1 MSEQIL
7 ISLSLIVGLATI
19 LTILARIIK
28 QPPIIAYLVAGI
40 LIGPVFLGI
49 VNPAT
54 TSSDIIQL
62 FAHIGVAL
70 LLFIVGL
77 SLDLRVFKEVGKVS
91 SLAGIC
97 EIIATASIG
106 FLIALAIG
114 LKNTTAL
121 YIATALAFSST
132 VVVVKILSDK
142 KEMDTLH
149 AKIALGIL
157 IIEDL
162 VAALVLMIVPLLR
175 DGSPTTILF
184 ALIKIIITI
193 AIIFAISNFAL
204 RRFLDYIATSQ
215 EVLFLFG
222 IAWEMTIAA
231 LFSYLGLSIE
241 IGALIAGMSL
251 ASTHYTIELGGKIK
265 PLRDFFII
273 LFFVFF
279 GSQLTGPIT
288 LTMIKQALIF
298 SAFILIGKPIIVMS
312 ILRIFS
318 YKKRTNFLAGASLA
332 QISEFSLILILLGAS
347 LGYISQQIISL
358 TILVALITICI
369 SSYSIFYSQSIF
381 NKLSKVLTI
390 FEEKSDNEKIKE
402 KSYDVVLLGY
412 HRMGFKVLQSIRK
425 LTKSYMVAD
434 YNPKVI
440 LALSKVNINA
450 VYGDAADR
458 YFLSELP
465 LDKAKLIISTI
476 PQEDVNITIKDH
488 LKDIGSKAAFIATAE
503 QPREALDLYK
513 QGVDFVIVPH
523 HVGGDYL
530 SHIIEKLKA
539 NKSQYQ
545 ELGKKHAQDL
555 HNSKNNSVYD

>member
-142 KEMDTLH
+142 KEMDTIH

-222 IAWEMTIAA
+222 IAWAMTIAA

-358 TILVALITICI
+358 TILVALRKCC
-369 SSYSIFYSQSIF
+369 
-381 NKLSKVLTI
+381 NCLCR
-390 FEEKSDNEKIKE
+390 
-402 KSYDVVLLGY
+402 LL
-412 HRMGFKVLQSIRK
+412 
-425 LTKSYMVAD
+425 
-434 YNPKVI
+434 
-440 LALSKVNINA
+440 
-450 VYGDAADR
+450 
-458 YFLSELP
+458 
-465 LDKAKLIISTI
+465 
-476 PQEDVNITIKDH
+476 
-488 LKDIGSKAAFIATAE
+488 
-503 QPREALDLYK
+503 
-513 QGVDFVIVPH
+513 
-523 HVGGDYL
+523 
-530 SHIIEKLKA
+530 
-539 NKSQYQ
+539 
-545 ELGKKHAQDL
+545 
-555 HNSKNNSVYD
+555 